1 MLPHFFLFRTGNE
14 EMRVLR
20 SILSA
25 AFFLMFGTGGLLF
38 SFILLFPVSKV
49 QARKILRVL
58 FRFFVWAGAK
68 THLFMVDISPEDRC
82 RLKSVA
88 GSVVVSNHQT
98 LIDAVILISLL
109 GDSVCVTKEAV
120 SRNPFMR
127 VVAKKILVVNDG
139 PIAVVRSAAHYLKEG
154 INVVVFPEGTRTPA
168 DAPEHVFHRGSAHI
182 AIQSSSPVELVSM
195 DCNMNVLAKGQP
207 WWDVGNRTVTY
218 AVRCKGCIDAT
229 DFAKGEE
236 SPKKAAIRLNDMM
249 QKGVFGG

>member
-1 MLPHFFLFRTGNE
+1 
-14 EMRVLR
+14 MRVLR

-38 SFILLFPVSKV
+38 SFLLLFPVPKTY
-49 QARKILRVL
+49 ARRILRAL

-68 THLFMVDISPEDRC
+68 VGLFRIEISADDRR
-82 RLKSVA
+82 RLKSVSGA
-88 GSVVVSNHQT
+88 VVVSNHQT

-127 VVAKKILVVNDG
+127 VVARKILVVNDG

-195 DCNMNVLAKGQP
+195 DCDMNILAKGQP
-207 WWDVGNRTVTY
+207 WWDVGDRTATY
-218 AVRCKGCIDAT
+218 TVRCKGRIDAA

-236 SPKKAAIRLNDMM
+236 SPKEAAIRLNDMM
-249 QKGVFGG
+249 QKGVFGA

>member
-1 MLPHFFLFRTGNE
+1 MG
-14 EMRVLR
+14 MRVLR

-38 SFILLFPVSKV
+38 SLILLFPVPKSC
-49 QARKILRVL
+49 ARRILRVL

-68 THLFMVDISPEDRC
+68 VRLFRVDVSSEDRR
-82 RLKSVA
+82 RLGSVS

-127 VVAKKILVVNDG
+127 VVARKILVVNDG
-139 PIAVVRSAAHYLKEG
+139 PIAVVRSAAHYLKQG

-182 AIQSSSPVELVSM
+182 AIQSASPVELVSM
-195 DCNMNVLAKGQP
+195 DCDMNILAKGQP
-207 WWDVGNRTVTY
+207 WWDVGDRTATY
-218 AVRCKGCIDAT
+218 AVRCKGRINAA
-229 DFAKGEE
+229 DFAKSEE
-236 SPKKAAIRLNDMM
+236 SPKEAAIRLNDMM
-249 QKGVFGG
+249 QKGVFGT

>member
-1 MLPHFFLFRTGNE
+1 
-14 EMRVLR
+14 MRVLR

-38 SFILLFPVSKV
+38 SLLLLFPVPKV
-49 QARKILRVL
+49 QARRILRVL
-58 FRFFVWAGAK
+58 FRFFVWAGTK
-68 THLFMVDISPEDRC
+68 VRLFRVDVSPADRH

-127 VVAKKILVVNDG
+127 VVARKILVVNDG

-154 INVVVFPEGTRTPA
+154 INVIVFPEGTRTPA

-182 AIQSSSPVELVSM
+182 AIQSASSVELVSM
-195 DCNMNVLAKGQP
+195 DCDMNVLAKGQP
-207 WWDVGNRTVTY
+207 WWDVGGRTATY
-218 AVRCKGCIDAT
+218 KVQCKGRIDAT
-229 DFAKGEE
+229 VFANGEG
-236 SPKKAAIRLNDMM
+236 SSKKAAIRLNDMM
-249 QKGVFGG
+249 HKGVFGK

>member
-1 MLPHFFLFRTGNE
+1 MIG
-14 EMRVLR
+14 MRVLR

-38 SFILLFPVSKV
+38 SLVLLFPVPKSC
-49 QARKILRVL
+49 ARRILRVL

-68 THLFMVDISPEDRC
+68 VRLFRVDVSSEHRR
-82 RLKSVA
+82 RLGSVS

-127 VVAKKILVVNDG
+127 VVARKILVVNDG
-139 PIAVVRSAAHYLKEG
+139 PIAVVRSAARYLKEG

-195 DCNMNVLAKGQP
+195 DCDMNILAKGQP
-207 WWDVGNRTVTY
+207 WWDVGDRTATY
-218 AVRCKGCIDAT
+218 TVRCKGRIDT
-229 DFAKGEE
+229 VDFASAEE
-236 SPKKAAIRLNDMM
+236 SSKKAAIRLNDMM

>member
-1 MLPHFFLFRTGNE
+1 
-14 EMRVLR
+14 MRVLR

-38 SFILLFPVSKV
+38 SLLLLFPVPKTC
-49 QARKILRVL
+49 ARRILRVL
-58 FRFFVWAGAK
+58 FRFFVWAGTK
-68 THLFMVDISPEDRC
+68 VRLFRVEASLEDRR
-82 RLKSVA
+82 RLKSVS

-127 VVAKKILVVNDG
+127 VVARKILVVNDG
-139 PIAVVRSAAHYLKEG
+139 PVAVVRSAARYLKEG

-182 AIQSSSPVELVSM
+182 AIQSASPVELVSM
-195 DCNMNVLAKGQP
+195 DCDMNVLAKGQP
-207 WWDVGNRTVTY
+207 WWDVGDRTATY
-218 AVRCKGCIDAT
+218 KVQCKGCIDAA
-229 DFAKGEE
+229 DFAKCEE
-236 SPKKAAIRLNDMM
+236 SSKEAAIRLNDMM
-249 QKGVFGG
+249 QKGVFGT